1 MKNTTLRKPRQFSR
15 AVPRLSPLSHCFRT
29 KERGEGEEAIF
40 AKHRYTAVER
50 MAKTHRSLLCSSNVK
65 TLQPHKWRHAKR
77 SSAEDRQQAAFV
89 RGHPGQVGNV
99 FSQHDLPQI
108 CQRKNRWKLMNRN
121 SPDHSAALQPPP
133 PPFLPKSRHSSQ
145 SHHAGSPATAQN
157 GFQNLSRPSVLPR
170 PPEPWPH
177 TYYFEP
183 LWPVMR
189 RRRLLCA
196 VASMLPTF
204 LSQHQWE
211 G

>member
-1 MKNTTLRKPRQFSR
+1 
-15 AVPRLSPLSHCFRT
+15 
-29 KERGEGEEAIF
+29 
-40 AKHRYTAVER
+40 

-133 PPFLPKSRHSSQ
+133 PLSPQVPPLLPVPPRWEPGHGTEWLPKPFQAFCAAAPPPNLGRRHTISS
-145 SHHAGSPATAQN
+145 
-157 GFQNLSRPSVLPR
+157 
-170 PPEPWPH
+170 
-177 TYYFEP
+177 